1 MPEIGWFYF
10 NLVFP
15 KIFPGTAPA
24 LPTPRIDPPQ
34 RIRRIPIQILAT
46 RQPNRVLR
54 GKPSHR
60 RIVVAEVVLVQPA
73 FPSDEPDFL
82 ALAAL
87 RGGFSDASPKSV
99 VVVTRLT
106 VQGCAVPG
114 LGVDHAVFSIVNK
127 ALCHAVGAAFF
138 RRNCPRRHRQNV
150 GP

>member
-1 MPEIGWFYF
+1 M
-10 NLVFP
+10 
-15 KIFPGTAPA
+15 A
-24 LPTPRIDPPQ
+24 Q
-34 RIRRIPIQILAT
+34 
-46 RQPNRVLR
+46 
-54 GKPSHR
+54 
-60 RIVVAEVVLVQPA
+60 VVLP
-73 FPSDEPDFL
+73 EEGRFL
-82 ALAAL
+82 GLAAL
-87 RGGFSDASPKSV
+87 RDLFSDASSESV